1 MFKGW
6 VSNKDLKS
14 PNRLFLPYMRFL
26 VRSEGGGVEM
36 TMASSTEPSPTTDTI
51 QVFPPVRCERLATW

>member
-14 PNRLFLPYMRFL
+14 PYTLILRYMRFL
-26 VRSEGGGVEM
+26 FRSEGGDVEIS
-36 TMASSTEPSPTTDTI
+36 AAVSS
-51 QVFPPVRCERLATW
+51 V